1 MNVKEKRL
9 RLIGAALFAQF
20 YVVWALGFA
29 NYAPQLY
36 NLDVLRASAIL
47 LVIGL
52 LMILSGYIKDVAK
65 RAAADKYFRA
75 LMIIYFAAVYYIV
88 YSVMMAY
95 YQLNI
100 GVSLDTATYMQSFVS
115 AALYH
120 RLFDSFAEPTFF
132 YNHASPILFL
142 VYPLYLTYPGIP
154 TLMTIQT
161 ALAALPAIP
170 LYKLGL
176 RLFGDRRYALLT
188 ALAYLL
194 FPWVTTYLVGPFE
207 VVILTAPFFALAL
220 YNLYM
225 GNRLGYWL
233 SLTLMMTTIE
243 FSPILGLFIGLYV
256 LATKLDWLKAKGR
269 VALGLETLA
278 FSLAWLFGDFLL
290 VYYFSHGTINIFQ
303 NVWGSALS
311 GPLISIT
318 DSIGNAIFH
327 FTTHAGPSSSSSH
340 QAALSLSSVLESL
353 VNNVKTGLH
362 TKAQSTVF
370 LMMPTLFL
378 NLVEP
383 QNLLLLPWLYVM
395 WQTPWGFYYVIWVY
409 YTALAA
415 PAVIVPAIWA
425 LRKFRPRVR
434 RALLVAAFIA
444 VTISTLLLN
453 GLSPLSAL
461 YFHGPMPNP
470 LQPATTPYD
479 LALTQLNYYV
489 PPNAS
494 VSVPA
499 SAVPW
504 FSSTRYGWNEHGVPF
519 FGPNN
524 YTKYE
529 VYSPFVPTGYPYGPN
544 FNNYLPY
551 VFNDGAWLLIGP
563 FQRPYGFN
571 YTTTVTLLPLTPGQ
585 HQPGVEE
592 YTEALTGPLTPGQH
606 QYNITTLPGGPLTV
620 NLSISYMSLQTIG
633 YLASNLS
640 LLLQLPQGI
649 ACGTLPG
656 YFAVLN
662 GTEYLVQPITINGTT
677 GIEALTVF
685 GSGITDGLVNGQL
698 VISRSPVP
706 TNRSGYL
713 WSTSFR
719 QPWWCMPHSWATPI
733 VASPKVTLRPG
744 TYYVIVNMPTAW
756 QALCTYIPGAPKA
769 LLYNGST
776 LIKQLNCTMN
786 LIMLTNRSV
795 GVAKANASVSISLVI
810 HNSSTTVLNK
820 TVTLVV
826 AQSPFELPLTY
837 WANLTGSSY
846 QETLVVSIN
855 QSSGL
860 PLSGELSVTISNY
873 MPADSPPIP
882 LIRLHSL
889 NYTAV
894 ETLLPITP
902 GSHQYSL
909 ILLPAGPVKV
919 NLSVNYTPLHTIEY
933 VTSDLPQ
940 VLQQPPGLICG
951 SLPGYFALLNS
962 SEYLVQPVTV
972 KETVTIESLVAFG
985 SGPSG
990 LVNGQLVI
998 SRSPVP
1004 TNRSGYLWSTS
1015 FRQPWWCMPHS
1026 WATPIVASP
1035 KVTLRPGTYYVIV
1048 NMPTTPW
1055 QALCTYIPGAP
1066 KALLYNGSTLIKQL
1080 NCTMNLIML
1089 TNKPANLTNASSN
1102 VTISLL
1108 GRTITISSQR
1118 PTQQALTF
1126 EANVTQ
1132 RMSWETLVVNASEVV
1147 PGNLTIR
1154 VNTYV
1159 PGEYPPIRVPW
1170 YLVPAYG
1177 NAPVYVLL
1185 ALALASLLDGRR
1197 RAWRPPLK

>member
-1 MNVKEKRL
+1 MKVKEKQL
-9 RLIGAALFAQF
+9 KLIGAALFVQF

-29 NYAPQLY
+29 NYVPQLY

-52 LMILSGYIKDVAK
+52 LMMLSGYIKDMARQVV
-65 RAAADKYFRA
+65 ADKYFRA
-75 LMIIYFAAVYYIV
+75 LMIIYFAAVCYIV
-88 YSVMMAY
+88 YSVMTEY

-100 GVSLDTATYMQSFVS
+100 GVSMDTSVYLQSFAS
-115 AALYH
+115 ATLYH
-120 RLFDSFAEPTFF
+120 KLFDNLAASTFF
-132 YNHASPILFL
+132 SVHASPILFL
-142 VYPLYLTYPGIP
+142 LYPLYLTYPSIA
-154 TLMTIQT
+154 TLVTIEV
-161 ALAALPAIP
+161 ALTTLPAIP

-188 ALAYLL
+188 ALTYLL
-194 FPWVTTYLVGPFE
+194 FPWVTTYLTNAVE
-207 VVILTAPFFALAL
+207 VVIFTAPFFALAL

-243 FSPILGLFIGLYV
+243 FAPLLGIFIGLYILV
-256 LATKLDWLKAKGR
+256 TKLGWLKVKGR
-269 VALGLETLA
+269 MALGLETLA
-278 FSLAWLFGDFLL
+278 FSLAWLFGDFLM
-290 VYYFSHGTINIFQ
+290 VYYFSRGAINIFA

-327 FTTHAGPSSSSSH
+327 FTTHTSSSPSSSH
-340 QAALSLSSVLESL
+340 QAALSLSSVLNSL
-353 VNNVKTGLH
+353 ANNVMAGLH
-362 TKAQSTVF
+362 TKIRSTVF

-378 NLVEP
+378 NLAEP

-395 WQTPWGFYYVIWVY
+395 WQTPWGIYYVIWVY
-409 YTALAA
+409 YTALVA

-434 RALLVAAFIA
+434 RALLVVVFTA
-444 VTISTLLLN
+444 VTISTLFLN
-453 GLSPLSAL
+453 VLSPLSAL
-461 YFHGPMPNP
+461 YFHRPMPNP

-479 LALTQLNYYV
+479 LALIQLNDYV
-489 PPNAS
+489 PPSAS

-504 FSSTRYGWNEHGVPF
+504 FSSTRYGGNEHGVPF
-519 FGPNN
+519 FGPNG

-563 FQRPYGFN
+563 FKRPYGFN

-585 HQPGVEE
+585 HQ
-592 YTEALTGPLTPGQH
+592 YS
-606 QYNITTLPGGPLTV
+606 ITTLPGGPLTV
-620 NLSISYMSLQTIG
+620 NLSVSYTPLQDIE
-633 YLASNLS
+633 YLTSNLS
-640 LLLQLPQGI
+640 WLLQQPQGI
-649 ACGTLPG
+649 SCGTLPG

-662 GTEYLVQPITINGTT
+662 STDYIIQPITISGTT

-685 GSGITDGLVNGQL
+685 GSGPTNGLVNGQL

-706 TNRSGYL
+706 TNRSSYL
-713 WSTSFR
+713 WSTSFG

-733 VASPKVTLRPG
+733 TVSPEVTLRPG
-744 TYYVIVNMPTAW
+744 TYYVIVNMPTNPW
-756 QALCTYIPGAPKA
+756 QVLCTYVPGAPKA
-769 LLYNGST
+769 LLYNGSA

-786 LIMLTNRSV
+786 LIMVTNRPAE
-795 GVAKANASVSISLVI
+795 VANTNASVSISLVVQ
-810 HNSSTTVLNK
+810 NSTTVALNK
-820 TVTLVV
+820 TVTLV
-826 AQSPFELPLTY
+826 AQRPFELPLTY

-846 QETLVVSIN
+846 QEALVVSVN
-855 QSSGL
+855 QSTGL
-860 PLSGELSVTISNY
+860 PLPGELSVTISNY
-873 MPADSPPIP
+873 IPADHPPIP

-894 ETLLPITP
+894 ETLMPIMP

-919 NLSVNYTPLHTIEY
+919 SLSVNYTPLQTIEY

-940 VLQQPPGLICG
+940 VLQLPQGISCG
-951 SLPGYFALLNS
+951 TLPDYFAVLNGT
-962 SEYLVQPVTV
+962 EYLVQPVTIN
-972 KETVTIESLVAFG
+972 ETAMIESLTVFG

-990 LVNGQLVI
+990 LVSGQLAI
-998 SRSPVP
+998 SKSPVP
-1004 TNRSGYLWSTS
+1004 TDRSSYLWSTS
-1015 FRQPWWCMPHS
+1015 FGQPWWCMPHS
-1026 WATPIVASP
+1026 WAAPIVTSP
-1035 KVTLRPGTYYVIV
+1035 KANLEPGTYYVILH
-1048 NMPTTPW
+1048 MPTNPW
-1055 QALCTYIPGAP
+1055 QVLCTYVPGAP
-1066 KALLYNGSTLIKQL
+1066 KALLYNGSALIKQL
-1080 NCTMNLIML
+1080 NCTMNLIMV
-1089 TNKPANLTNASSN
+1089 TNRPLSSTNVSSN

-1108 GRTITISSQR
+1108 GRTITISPQR
-1118 PTQQALTF
+1118 STQQALTF

-1132 RMSWETLVVNASEVV
+1132 RMSWETLMVNASEVV

-1159 PGEYPPIRVPW
+1159 PGKYPPIRVPW

-1177 NAPVYVLL
+1177 NAPIYVLL
-1185 ALALASLLDGRR
+1185 ALALASLFDGRR

>member
-1 MNVKEKRL
+1 MKVKERHLK
-9 RLIGAALFAQF
+9 LIGAALFAQF
-20 YVVWALGFA
+20 YVIWTLGFA
-29 NYAPQLY
+29 NYVPQLY
-36 NLDVLRASAIL
+36 NLDVQRASAIL

-52 LMILSGYIKDVAK
+52 LMMLSGYIKDMARQVV
-65 RAAADKYFRA
+65 ADKYFRA
-75 LMIIYFAAVYYIV
+75 LMIIYAAAVYYIT
-88 YSVMMAY
+88 YSAMTTY

-100 GVSLDTATYMQSFVS
+100 WSSLDTATYMQSFAS

-120 RLFDSFAEPTFF
+120 ELFYSFAVSPFF

-142 VYPLYLTYPGIP
+142 LYPLYLTYPAIP
-154 TLMTIQT
+154 ALMTIQA
-161 ALAALPAIP
+161 ALATLPTIP

-194 FPWVTTYLVGPFE
+194 FPWITTYLAGAFE

-243 FSPILGLFIGLYV
+243 FSPILGFFIGLYV

-269 VALGLETLA
+269 IALGLETLA
-278 FSLAWLFGDFLL
+278 YSLAWFFGDFLM
-290 VYYFSHGTINIFQ
+290 VYYFSHGAINIFA

-311 GPLISIT
+311 GPLVSIT

-327 FTTHAGPSSSSSH
+327 FTTHTSLSSSSSH

-353 VNNVKTGLH
+353 VNNIKTGLH
-362 TKAQSTVF
+362 TKIQSTVF
-370 LMMPTLFL
+370 LMLPTLFL

-383 QNLLLLPWLYVM
+383 QNLLLMPWLYVM
-395 WQTPWGFYYVIWVY
+395 WQTPWGFYYSVWVY
-409 YTALAA
+409 YTALVA
-415 PAVIVPAIWA
+415 PAVIVPALWA
-425 LRKFRPRVR
+425 LRKFRPRIR
-434 RALLVAAFIA
+434 RALMVALFIA

-479 LALTQLNYYV
+479 LALTQLNDYV

-529 VYSPFVPTGYPYGPN
+529 VYSPFVPTGLPYGPN
-544 FNNYLPY
+544 FNNYLLY
-551 VFNDGAWLLIGP
+551 VFNDGAWLLVGP
-563 FQRPYGFN
+563 FKRPYSFN

-585 HQPGVEE
+585 HQ
-592 YTEALTGPLTPGQH
+592 YS
-606 QYNITTLPGGPLTV
+606 ITTLPGGPLTV
-620 NLSISYMSLQTIG
+620 NLSISYTPLQAIE
-633 YLASNLS
+633 YLTSNLS
-640 LLLQLPQGI
+640 WLLQQPQG
-649 ACGTLPG
+649 ATCGTLPG
-656 YFAVLN
+656 YFAVSN
-662 GTEYLVQPITINGTT
+662 SNDYIVQPITINETT
-677 GIEALTVF
+677 TVEALTIF
-685 GSGITDGLVNGQL
+685 GSGSSNLVSGE
-698 VISRSPVP
+698 VMISSSEVP
-706 TNRSGYL
+706 ALKPKVL
-713 WSTSFR
+713 WSTSFGE
-719 QPWWCMPHSWATPI
+719 PWWCGPHSWATPI
-733 VASPKVTLRPG
+733 SVEPNLTLKPG
-744 TYYVIVNMPTAW
+744 TYYVIVNMPTNPW
-756 QALCTYIPGAPKA
+756 QVACTYIPGAPKA
-769 LLYNGST
+769 LLYNGT
-776 LIKQLNCTMN
+776 GLRQLNCTVN
-786 LIMLTNRSV
+786 LIMVTNRPAE
-795 GVAKANASVSISLVI
+795 VANTNASVSISLVVQ
-810 HNSSTTVLNK
+810 NSTAVALNK
-820 TVTLVV
+820 TVTLV
-826 AQSPFELPLTY
+826 AQRPFELPLTY

-846 QETLVVSIN
+846 QEALAVSVN
-855 QSSGL
+855 GGSGL
-860 PLSGELSVTISNY
+860 PLPGELSVTISNY
-873 MPADSPPIP
+873 VPADHPPIP
-882 LIRLHSL
+882 LIRLHGL
-889 NYTAV
+889 NYTAT

-909 ILLPAGPVKV
+909 ALLPEGPVKV
-919 NLSVNYTPLHTIEY
+919 SLSVNYTPLQTIEY

-940 VLQQPPGLICG
+940 VLQQPQGATCG
-951 SLPGYFALLNS
+951 TLPGYFALLNS

-972 KETVTIESLVAFG
+972 NETATIESLAVFG
-985 SGPSG
+985 SGPNNLVSG
-990 LVNGQLVI
+990 QVVI

-1004 TNRSGYLWSTS
+1004 INRSGYLWGTS
-1015 FRQPWWCMPHS
+1015 FGEPWWCSPHG
-1026 WATPIVASP
+1026 WATPIVTSP
-1035 KVTLRPGTYYVIV
+1035 KAKLEPGTYYVILH
-1048 NMPTTPW
+1048 MPTTPW

-1066 KALLYNGSTLIKQL
+1066 KALVYNGSALVKQL
-1080 NCTMNLIML
+1080 NCTVNLIMV
-1089 TNKPANLTNASSN
+1089 TNRPASSAN
-1102 VTISLL
+1102 VSSHITVSLL
-1108 GRTITISSQR
+1108 GRTITISPQR
-1118 PTQQALTF
+1118 PAQQALTF

-1132 RMSWETLVVNASEVV
+1132 RAAWETLVVNASETI

-1177 NAPVYVLL
+1177 NMPTYALL
-1185 ALALASLLDGRR
+1185 ALAIAFLAARGRR
-1197 RAWRPPLK
+1197 PAG

>member
-1 MNVKEKRL
+1 MKVKEKQL
-9 RLIGAALFAQF
+9 RLIGAALFVQF

-29 NYAPQLY
+29 DYVPQLY

-52 LMILSGYIKDVAK
+52 LLMLSGYIKDMAK

-75 LMIIYFAAVYYIV
+75 LMIIYLAAVYYIT
-88 YSVMMAY
+88 YSAMIEY

-100 GVSLDTATYMQSFVS
+100 GVSMDTSVYLQSFAS
-115 AALYH
+115 ATLYH
-120 RLFDSFAEPTFF
+120 KLFDNLAASTFF
-132 YNHASPILFL
+132 SVHASPILFL
-142 VYPLYLTYPGIP
+142 LYPLYLTYPSIA
-154 TLMTIQT
+154 TLVTIEV
-161 ALAALPAIP
+161 ALATLPAIP

-176 RLFGDRRYALLT
+176 RLFGDNRYALLT
-188 ALAYLL
+188 ALTYLL
-194 FPWVTTYLVGPFE
+194 FPWVTTYLTNAVE
-207 VVILTAPFFALAL
+207 VVIFTAPFFALAL

-243 FSPILGLFIGLYV
+243 FSPILGIFIGLYV
-256 LATKLDWLKAKGR
+256 LATKLNWLKAKGR
-269 VALGLETLA
+269 IALGLETLA
-278 FSLAWLFGDFLL
+278 FSLAWLFGDFLM
-290 VYYFSHGTINIFQ
+290 VYYFSRGTINIFA
-303 NVWGSALS
+303 NVWGSSLS

-327 FTTHAGPSSSSSH
+327 FTTHTSSSPSSSH
-340 QAALSLSSVLESL
+340 QAALSLPSVLESL
-353 VNNVKTGLH
+353 TNNVKTGLH
-362 TKAQSTVF
+362 TKIQSTVF

-383 QNLLLLPWLYVM
+383 QNLLLMPWLYVM

-409 YTALAA
+409 YTALVA

-434 RALLVAAFIA
+434 RALLVAVFTA
-444 VTISTLLLN
+444 VTASTVFLN
-453 GLSPLSAL
+453 ALSPLSAL
-461 YFHGPMPNP
+461 YFHGPLPNP

-479 LALTQLNYYV
+479 LALIQLNDYV
-489 PPNAS
+489 PPSAS

-504 FSSTRYGWNEHGVPF
+504 FSSTRYGGNEHGVPF
-519 FGPNN
+519 FGPNG

-551 VFNDGAWLLIGP
+551 VFNDGAWLLVGP

-571 YTTTVTLLPLTPGQ
+571 YTTTVTLLPP
-585 HQPGVEE
+585 
-592 YTEALTGPLTPGQH
+592 TPGQH
-606 QYNITTLPGGPLTV
+606 QYSVTTMPGGPLTV
-620 NLSISYMSLQTIG
+620 NLSIRYTPLQTIE
-633 YLASNLS
+633 YLTSDLPQV
-640 LLLQLPQGI
+640 LQQPQGI

-662 GTEYLVQPITINGTT
+662 SSDYIVQPITISGTT
-677 GIEALTVF
+677 EIEALTVF
-685 GSGITDGLVNGQL
+685 GSGPTNGLAHGQL

-713 WSTSFR
+713 RSASFG
-719 QPWWCMPHSWATPI
+719 QPWWCLPHSWATPI
-733 VASPKVTLRPG
+733 TVSPEVTLKPG
-744 TYYVIVNMPTAW
+744 TYYVIVNMPTTPW
-756 QALCTYIPGAPKA
+756 QALCTYVPGAPKA
-769 LLYNGST
+769 LLYNGSA
-776 LIKQLNCTMN
+776 LIKQLNCTLN
-786 LIMLTNRSV
+786 LIMVTNRPAE
-795 GVAKANASVSISLVI
+795 VANTNASVSISLVI
-810 HNSSTTVLNK
+810 QNSTAVALNK
-820 TVTLVV
+820 TVTLV
-826 AQSPFELPLTY
+826 ARRPFELPLTY

-846 QETLVVSIN
+846 QEALVVNVN
-855 QSSGL
+855 QSLGL
-860 PLSGELSVTISNY
+860 PSPGELSVTISNY
-873 MPADSPPIP
+873 MPADSPPMP

-894 ETLLPITP
+894 EMLMPITP

-919 NLSVNYTPLHTIEY
+919 NLSVNYTPLQTIEY
-933 VTSDLPQ
+933 LTSDLPQ
-940 VLQQPPGLICG
+940 VLQQPQGIACG
-951 SLPGYFALLNS
+951 TLPGYFALLNGT
-962 SEYLVQPVTV
+962 EYLVQPVTIN
-972 KETVTIESLVAFG
+972 ETATIESLTVFG

-990 LVNGQLVI
+990 LVSGQLAI
-998 SRSPVP
+998 SKSPVP
-1004 TNRSGYLWSTS
+1004 TNRSSYLWSTS
-1015 FRQPWWCMPHS
+1015 FGMPWWCMPHS
-1026 WATPIVASP
+1026 WATPIVTSP
-1035 KVTLRPGTYYVIV
+1035 KANLEPGTYYVILH
-1048 NMPTTPW
+1048 MPTTPW
-1055 QALCTYIPGAP
+1055 QALCTYVPGAP
-1066 KALLYNGSTLIKQL
+1066 KALLYNGSALIKQL
-1080 NCTMNLIML
+1080 NCTLNLIMV
-1089 TNKPANLTNASSN
+1089 TNRPTNLTNVSSN

-1132 RMSWETLVVNASEVV
+1132 RAAWETLVVNASEVV

-1159 PGEYPPIRVPW
+1159 PGKYPPIRVPW

-1185 ALALASLLDGRR
+1185 ALALASLFDGRR

>member
-1 MNVKEKRL
+1 MKVKEKQL
-9 RLIGAALFAQF
+9 RLIGAVLFAQF

-29 NYAPQLY
+29 NYVPQLY

-52 LMILSGYIKDVAK
+52 LMMLSDYIKDMAK
-65 RAAADKYFRA
+65 RATADKYFRA
-75 LMIIYFAAVYYIV
+75 LMIIYLAAVYYVV
-88 YSVMMAY
+88 YSAMTEY

-100 GVSLDTATYMQSFVS
+100 GVSLDTATYMQSFAS
-115 AALYH
+115 ATLYH
-120 RLFDSFAEPTFF
+120 RLFDNLAVPTFF
-132 YNHASPILFL
+132 FNHASPILFL
-142 VYPLYLTYPGIP
+142 LYPLYLTYPSIL
-154 TLMTIQT
+154 TLVTVEV
-161 ALAALPAIP
+161 ALATLPAIP

-194 FPWVTTYLVGPFE
+194 FPWITTYLTEAVE
-207 VVILTAPFFALAL
+207 VVVFTAPFFALAL

-243 FSPILGLFIGLYV
+243 FAPILGFFIGLYI
-256 LATKLDWLKAKGR
+256 LATKFDWLKAKGR

-278 FSLAWLFGDFLL
+278 YSLAWFFGDFLM
-290 VYYFSHGTINIFQ
+290 VYYFSHGVINIFQ

-327 FTTHAGPSSSSSH
+327 FTTHASPSSSSSH

-353 VNNVKTGLH
+353 VNTMRVGLH

-370 LMMPTLFL
+370 LMLPTLFL

-425 LRKFRPRVR
+425 LRKFRPRIR
-434 RALLVAAFIA
+434 RSLLVTVFIA

-461 YFHGPMPNP
+461 YFHEPLPNP
-470 LQPATTPYD
+470 LQPATTPYN
-479 LALTQLNYYV
+479 LALIQLNDYV
-489 PPNAS
+489 PPSAS

-504 FSSTRYGWNEHGVPF
+504 FSLTRYGWNEHGVPF

-529 VYSPFVPTGYPYGPN
+529 VYSPFVPTGYPYYPN

-551 VFNDGAWLLIGP
+551 VFNDGAWLLVGP
-563 FQRPYGFN
+563 FKRPYGFN

-585 HQPGVEE
+585 HQYSV
-592 YTEALTGPLTPGQH
+592 
-606 QYNITTLPGGPLTV
+606 TTMPGGPLTV
-620 NLSISYMSLQTIG
+620 NLSISYVPLQAIE
-633 YLASNLS
+633 YLTSNLS
-640 LLLQLPQGI
+640 WLLQQPQSGI
-649 ACGTLPG
+649 CGTVPG
-656 YFAVLN
+656 YFAVSN
-662 GTEYLVQPITINGTT
+662 FNNYIIQPVTINETT
-677 GIEALTVF
+677 TIEALTIF
-685 GSGITDGLVNGQL
+685 GSGANNLVSGRV

-713 WSTSFR
+713 WSTSFGE
-719 QPWWCMPHSWATPI
+719 PWWCEPHSWATPI
-733 VASPKVTLRPG
+733 TVESHLTLKPG
-744 TYYVIVNMPTAW
+744 TYYVIVNMPTNPW
-756 QALCTYIPGAPKA
+756 QALCTYIPEAPKA

-776 LIKQLNCTMN
+776 LVKQLNCTLN
-786 LIMLTNRSV
+786 LIMVTNRPAE
-795 GVAKANASVSISLVI
+795 VANANASVSVSLI
-810 HNSSTTVLNK
+810 IRNSSTTVLNK
-820 TVTLVV
+820 TVTLV
-826 AQSPFELPLTY
+826 AQRPFELPLTY

-846 QETLVVSIN
+846 QEALVVNVN

-860 PLSGELSVTISNY
+860 PLPSELSVTISNY

-882 LIRLHSL
+882 LIKLHSL
-889 NYTAV
+889 NYTAT

-909 ILLPAGPVKV
+909 ALLPEGPVKV
-919 NLSVNYTPLHTIEY
+919 SLSVNYTPLQTIEY

-940 VLQQPPGLICG
+940 VLQQPQGATCG

-972 KETVTIESLVAFG
+972 NETATIESLAVFG
-985 SGPSG
+985 SGSNNLVSG
-990 LVNGQLVI
+990 RVVI

-1015 FRQPWWCMPHS
+1015 FGEPWWCEPHS
-1026 WATPIVASP
+1026 WATPIVTSP
-1035 KVTLRPGTYYVIV
+1035 KAKLEPGTYYVILH
-1048 NMPTTPW
+1048 MPTMPW
-1055 QALCTYIPGAP
+1055 QVVCTYIPGAP
-1066 KALLYNGSTLIKQL
+1066 KALVYNGSALIKQL
-1080 NCTMNLIML
+1080 NCTMNLIMV
-1089 TNKPANLTNASSN
+1089 TNRPASSTN
-1102 VTISLL
+1102 VSSNITVSLL
-1108 GRTITISSQR
+1108 GRTITISPQR

-1132 RMSWETLVVNASEVV
+1132 RAAWETLVVNASEII

-1159 PGEYPPIRVPW
+1159 PGEHPPIRVPW

-1177 NAPVYVLL
+1177 NIPTYALL
-1185 ALALASLLDGRR
+1185 ALAIAFLAARERR
-1197 RAWRPPLK
+1197 PAG

>member
-1 MNVKEKRL
+1 MKVNEKQL
-9 RLIGAALFAQF
+9 RLIGAALFVQF

-29 NYAPQLY
+29 NYVPQLY

-52 LMILSGYIKDVAK
+52 LIMLSGYIKDVAR

-75 LMIIYFAAVYYIV
+75 LIIIYAATVYYIT
-88 YSVMMAY
+88 YSAVMTY
-95 YQLNI
+95 YQLSI
-100 GVSLDTATYMQSFVS
+100 WTSLDTATYMQSFAS

-120 RLFDSFAEPTFF
+120 RLFDSFAVPTSFF

-161 ALAALPAIP
+161 ALATLPTIP

-194 FPWVTTYLVGPFE
+194 FPWITTYLTQPFE
-207 VVILTAPFFALAL
+207 VVVLTAPFFTLAL

-243 FSPILGLFIGLYV
+243 FSPILGFFIGLYI

-278 FSLAWLFGDFLL
+278 YSLAWLFGDFLL

-303 NVWGSALS
+303 NVGGSALS

-327 FTTHAGPSSSSSH
+327 FTTHTSSSPSPSH
-340 QAALSLSSVLESL
+340 NVAPSLSRVLEFLANS
-353 VNNVKTGLH
+353 VKTGLH
-362 TKAQSTVF
+362 TKIQSTIF

-378 NLVEP
+378 NFMEP
-383 QNLLLLPWLYVM
+383 QNLLLLPWLYAM
-395 WQTPWGFYYVIWVY
+395 WQTPWGIYYVIWVY
-409 YTALAA
+409 YTALVA

-425 LRKFRPRVR
+425 LRKFRPRIR
-434 RALLVAAFIA
+434 RALLVAIFIA

-453 GLSPLSAL
+453 ALSPLSAL
-461 YFHGPMPNP
+461 YFHEPLPNP
-470 LQPATTPYD
+470 LQPATTPYN
-479 LALTQLNYYV
+479 LALIQLNDYV
-489 PPNAS
+489 PPNES

-504 FSSTRYGWNEHGVPF
+504 FSLTRYGWYEHGVPF

-524 YTKYE
+524 YTRYE
-529 VYSPFVPTGYPYGPN
+529 VYSPFVPTGYSYGPN
-544 FNNYLPY
+544 FNKYLPY
-551 VFNDGAWLLIGP
+551 VFNDGAWLLVGP

-585 HQPGVEE
+585 HQ
-592 YTEALTGPLTPGQH
+592 YS
-606 QYNITTLPGGPLTV
+606 ITTLPGGPLTV
-620 NLSISYMSLQTIG
+620 NLSISYTPLQTIE
-633 YLASNLS
+633 YLTSNLS
-640 LLLQLPQGI
+640 WLLQQPQSL

-656 YFAVLN
+656 YFAVSN
-662 GTEYLVQPITINGTT
+662 SNDYIIQPITINETT
-677 GIEALTVF
+677 IKALTIF
-685 GSGITDGLVNGQL
+685 GSGASNLVSGQV

-706 TNRSGYL
+706 TNRGGYL
-713 WSTSFR
+713 WSASFGE
-719 QPWWCMPHSWATPI
+719 PWWCEPRSWATPI
-733 VASPKVTLRPG
+733 TVESHLTLKPG
-744 TYYVIVNMPTAW
+744 TYYVIVNMPTNPW
-756 QALCTYIPGAPKA
+756 QVVCTYIPGAPKA
-769 LLYNGST
+769 LLYNGT
-776 LIKQLNCTMN
+776 GLRQLNCTMN
-786 LIMLTNRSV
+786 LIMLTNRPAE
-795 GVAKANASVSISLVI
+795 VANTNAGVSISLVI
-810 HNSSTTVLNK
+810 QNSTAVALNK
-820 TVTLVV
+820 TVTLV
-826 AQSPFELPLTY
+826 AQRPFELPLTY
-837 WANLTGSSY
+837 WVNLTGSSY
-846 QETLVVSIN
+846 QEALVVNVN

-860 PLSGELSVTISNY
+860 PLPGELSVTISNY

-889 NYTAV
+889 SYTAA

-909 ILLPAGPVKV
+909 TLLPEGPVKV
-919 NLSVNYTPLHTIEY
+919 SLSVNYTPLQTIEY
-933 VTSDLPQ
+933 ITSGLPQ
-940 VLQQPPGLICG
+940 VLQQPQGAACG
-951 SLPGYFALLNS
+951 TLPGYFALLNG

-972 KETVTIESLVAFG
+972 NETATIESLTVFG
-985 SGPSG
+985 SGPNNLVSG
-990 LVNGQLVI
+990 QAMI

-1015 FRQPWWCMPHS
+1015 FGEPWWCEPRS
-1026 WATPIVASP
+1026 WATPIVTSP
-1035 KVTLRPGTYYVIV
+1035 KAKLEPGTYYVILH
-1048 NMPTTPW
+1048 MPTTPW

-1066 KALLYNGSTLIKQL
+1066 KALLYNGTGLKQL
-1080 NCTMNLIML
+1080 NCTLNLIIV
-1089 TNKPANLTNASSN
+1089 TNRPVSSTNVSSN
-1102 VTISLL
+1102 ITVSLL
-1108 GRTITISSQR
+1108 GRTITISPQR
-1118 PTQQALTF
+1118 PAQKAVTF

-1132 RMSWETLVVNASEVV
+1132 RAAWETLVVNASEAI

-1177 NAPVYVLL
+1177 NIPTYALF
-1185 ALALASLLDGRR
+1185 ALAIAFLAARKRGSELSRISG
-1197 RAWRPPLK
+1197 AEGKS

>member
-1 MNVKEKRL
+1 MKVKEKQL
-9 RLIGAALFAQF
+9 RLIGATLFVQF

-29 NYAPQLY
+29 NYVPQLY

-52 LMILSGYIKDVAK
+52 LMMLSGYIKDVAR

-75 LMIIYFAAVYYIV
+75 LMIIYAAAVYYIT
-88 YSVMMAY
+88 YSAMTTY

-100 GVSLDTATYMQSFVS
+100 WTSLDTATYMQSFAS
-115 AALYH
+115 ATLYH
-120 RLFDSFAEPTFF
+120 ELFYSFAVSPFF

-142 VYPLYLTYPGIP
+142 LYPLYLTYPGIP
-154 TLMTIQT
+154 ALMTIQV
-161 ALAALPAIP
+161 ALATLPTIP

-188 ALAYLL
+188 ALTYLL
-194 FPWVTTYLVGPFE
+194 FPWITTYVGGAFE

-220 YNLYM
+220 YSLYM

-243 FSPILGLFIGLYV
+243 FSPILGFFIGLYI

-269 VALGLETLA
+269 AALGLETLA

-327 FTTHAGPSSSSSH
+327 FTTHTSPSSSPSH
-340 QAALSLSSVLESL
+340 NVAPSLSSVLESL

-362 TKAQSTVF
+362 TKIRSTVF
-370 LMMPTLFL
+370 LMLPTLFL

-395 WQTPWGFYYVIWVY
+395 WQTPWGFYYSVWVY
-409 YTALAA
+409 YTALVA
-415 PAVIVPAIWA
+415 PAVIVPAMWA
-425 LRKFRPRVR
+425 LRKFRPRIR

-461 YFHGPMPNP
+461 YFHEPLPNP

-479 LALTQLNYYV
+479 LALIQLNDYV

-504 FSSTRYGWNEHGVPF
+504 FSLTRYGWTEHGVPF

-529 VYSPFVPTGYPYGPN
+529 VYSPLAPTGYPYGPN

-551 VFNDGAWLLIGP
+551 VFNDGAWLLVGP

-585 HQPGVEE
+585 HQYSV
-592 YTEALTGPLTPGQH
+592 
-606 QYNITTLPGGPLTV
+606 TTIPGGGPVTV
-620 NLSISYMSLQTIG
+620 SLNISYMPLQAIE
-633 YLASNLS
+633 YLTRNLS
-640 LLLQLPQGI
+640 WVLQQPQSGI
-649 ACGTLPG
+649 CGSLPG

-662 GTEYLVQPITINGTT
+662 GTEYLVQPVTVNGTAT
-677 GIEALTVF
+677 IESLIVF
-685 GSGITDGLVNGQL
+685 GSGPYNLVSGQ
-698 VISRSPVP
+698 VMISRSPVP

-713 WSTSFR
+713 WSAGFGE
-719 QPWWCMPHSWATPI
+719 PWWCSPHGWATPI
-733 VASPKVTLRPG
+733 TVNTMITLRPG
-744 TYYVIVNMPTAW
+744 TYYVI
-756 QALCTYIPGAPKA
+756 L
-769 LLYNGST
+769 
-776 LIKQLNCTMN
+776 
-786 LIMLTNRSV
+786 
-795 GVAKANASVSISLVI
+795 
-810 HNSSTTVLNK
+810 
-820 TVTLVV
+820 
-826 AQSPFELPLTY
+826 
-837 WANLTGSSY
+837 
-846 QETLVVSIN
+846 
-855 QSSGL
+855 
-860 PLSGELSVTISNY
+860 
-873 MPADSPPIP
+873 
-882 LIRLHSL
+882 
-889 NYTAV
+889 
-894 ETLLPITP
+894 
-902 GSHQYSL
+902 
-909 ILLPAGPVKV
+909 
-919 NLSVNYTPLHTIEY
+919 
-933 VTSDLPQ
+933 
-940 VLQQPPGLICG
+940 
-951 SLPGYFALLNS
+951 
-962 SEYLVQPVTV
+962 
-972 KETVTIESLVAFG
+972 
-985 SGPSG
+985 
-990 LVNGQLVI
+990 
-998 SRSPVP
+998 
-1004 TNRSGYLWSTS
+1004 
-1015 FRQPWWCMPHS
+1015 
-1026 WATPIVASP
+1026 
-1035 KVTLRPGTYYVIV
+1035 

-1066 KALLYNGSTLIKQL
+1066 KALLYNGSAFVKQL
-1080 NCTMNLIML
+1080 NCTLNLIMVTNRPAEVANTNASVSTSLIIQNSTTIALNKTVTLVAQRPFELPL
-1089 TNKPANLTNASSN
+1089 TYRANLTGSSYQEALAVSINQGSGLPLPGELSVTISDYAPADNPPIPLIKLHGLNYTAVETLMPIIPYPHQYPLALLPEGPVNVSLSVYYTPLQGLEYLTSDLSWVLQQPQGAACGTLPGYFAVLNGTEYLVQPVTVNGTATIESLIVFGSGPYNLVSGQVMISRSPVPTNRSGYLWSTSFGEPWWCEPRSWATPIVTSPKAKLEPGTYYVILHMPTTPWQALCTYIPGAPKALVYNGSALVKQLNCTLNLIMVTNRPASSTN
-1102 VTISLL
+1102 VSSNITVSLL
-1108 GRTITISSQR
+1108 GRTITISPQR
-1118 PTQQALTF
+1118 PAQKALTF

-1132 RMSWETLVVNASEVV
+1132 RAAWETLVVNASETI

-1177 NAPVYVLL
+1177 NIPTYALF
-1185 ALALASLLDGRR
+1185 ALAIAFLAARERR
-1197 RAWRPPLK
+1197 PAG

>member
-1 MNVKEKRL
+1 MKVKERQL
-9 RLIGAALFAQF
+9 RLIGAALLVQF
-20 YVVWALGFA
+20 YVIWALGFA
-29 NYAPQLY
+29 NYVPQLY

-52 LMILSGYIKDVAK
+52 LMMLSDYIKDMARQVV
-65 RAAADKYFRA
+65 ADKYFRA
-75 LMIIYFAAVYYIV
+75 LIMIYFAAVYYIV

-95 YQLNI
+95 YRLGL
-100 GVSLDTATYMQSFVS
+100 GVSLDTATYMQSFAS
-115 AALYH
+115 AALYR
-120 RLFDSFAEPTFF
+120 RLFDSFAVPTFF

-161 ALAALPAIP
+161 ALATLPTIP

-176 RLFGDRRYALLT
+176 KLFGDRRYALLT

-220 YNLYM
+220 YSLYT

-243 FSPILGLFIGLYV
+243 FSPILGFFIGLYI

-269 VALGLETLA
+269 VVLSIETLA
-278 FSLAWLFGDFLL
+278 YSLAWLFGDFLL
-290 VYYFSHGTINIFQ
+290 VYYFSHGSINIFQ

-327 FTTHAGPSSSSSH
+327 FTTHTSPSSSSSH

-353 VNNVKTGLH
+353 VNNVRVGLQ
-362 TKAQSTVF
+362 TKIQSTVF

-378 NLVEP
+378 NLMEP

-395 WQTPWGFYYVIWVY
+395 WQTPWGFYYVIWIY
-409 YTALAA
+409 YTALVA

-425 LRKFRPRVR
+425 LRKFSPRIR
-434 RALLVAAFIA
+434 RALLVTVFIA

-470 LQPATTPYD
+470 LQPAATPYD
-479 LALTQLNYYV
+479 LALIQLNNYV

-499 SAVPW
+499 TAVPW
-504 FSSTRYGWNEHGVPF
+504 FSLTRYGWNDHGVPF
-519 FGPNN
+519 FGPNG

-529 VYSPFVPTGYPYGPN
+529 VYSPLVLTGYPYYPN

-551 VFNDGAWLLIGP
+551 VFNDGAWLLVGP
-563 FQRPYGFN
+563 FQRPYSFN

-585 HQPGVEE
+585 HQYSV
-592 YTEALTGPLTPGQH
+592 A
-606 QYNITTLPGGPLTV
+606 TLPGGPLTV
-620 NLSISYMSLQTIG
+620 NLSINYVPLQDIEYVT
-633 YLASNLS
+633 SNLS
-640 LLLQLPQGI
+640 WLLQQPQSGI
-649 ACGTLPG
+649 CGTLPG
-656 YFAVLN
+656 YFTVSN
-662 GTEYLVQPITINGTT
+662 SNDYIIQPITINETT
-677 GIEALTVF
+677 TIEALTIF
-685 GSGITDGLVNGQL
+685 GSGASNLVSGE
-698 VISRSPVP
+698 VMISSSEVP
-706 TNRSGYL
+706 ALKPKVL
-713 WSTSFR
+713 WSTGFGE
-719 QPWWCMPHSWATPI
+719 PWWCSPHSWATPI
-733 VASPKVTLRPG
+733 SVEPNLTLKPG
-744 TYYVIVNMPTAW
+744 TYYVIVNMPTNPW
-756 QALCTYIPGAPKA
+756 QVVCTYIPGAPKA
-769 LLYNGST
+769 LLYNGT
-776 LIKQLNCTMN
+776 GLKQLNCTMN
-786 LIMLTNRSV
+786 LIAVTNRPAEV
-795 GVAKANASVSISLVI
+795 ANANAGVSISLI
-810 HNSSTTVLNK
+810 IQNSTAVALNK
-820 TVTLVV
+820 TVTLV
-826 AQSPFELPLTY
+826 AQRPFELPLTY

-846 QETLVVSIN
+846 QEALAVSVN
-855 QSSGL
+855 GGSGL
-860 PLSGELSVTISNY
+860 PLPGELSVTISDY

-882 LIRLHSL
+882 LIKLHSL
-889 NYTAV
+889 NYTAT

-909 ILLPAGPVKV
+909 AFLPEGPVKV
-919 NLSVNYTPLHTIEY
+919 SVDVNYTPLQTIEY

-940 VLQQPPGLICG
+940 VLQQPQSGICG
-951 SLPGYFALLNS
+951 TLPGYFALLDS

-972 KETVTIESLVAFG
+972 NETVTVESLVVFG
-985 SGPSG
+985 SGPSN
-990 LVNGQLVI
+990 LVSGQVVI

-1004 TNRSGYLWSTS
+1004 TNKGGYLWSTG
-1015 FRQPWWCMPHS
+1015 FGEPWWCSPHG
-1026 WATPIVASP
+1026 WATPIVTSP
-1035 KVTLRPGTYYVIV
+1035 KAKLEPGTYYVILH
-1048 NMPTTPW
+1048 MPTTPW

-1066 KALLYNGSTLIKQL
+1066 KALVYNGSALVKQL
-1080 NCTMNLIML
+1080 NCTMNLIMV
-1089 TNKPANLTNASSN
+1089 TNRPASSTN
-1102 VTISLL
+1102 MSSNITVSLL
-1108 GRTITISSQR
+1108 GRTITISPQR
-1118 PTQQALTF
+1118 PAQQALTF

-1132 RMSWETLVVNASEVV
+1132 RAAWETLVVNVSEAI

-1159 PGEYPPIRVPW
+1159 LGEYPPIRVPW

-1177 NAPVYVLL
+1177 NIPTYALF
-1185 ALALASLLDGRR
+1185 ALAIAFLAARKRGSELSRISG
-1197 RAWRPPLK
+1197 AEGKS